1 MKNWGKVET
10 GVILTISTYHMPKD
24 ALETLNDYY
33 SERRIDLDMD
43 HWAKA
48 LNWASDEYGYAITA
62 SSLREHAKNGTDKQ
76 TFLLEAAELAR
87 DFGAQWIMFDRD
99 AQTVEGMT
107 EYENTY

>member
-24 ALETLNDYY
+24 ALDTLNEFH

-48 LNWASDEYGYAITA
+48 LNWANSDYGYAITA
-62 SSLREHAKNGTDKQ
+62 HSLREHVENGRDKQ
-76 TFLLEAAELAR
+76 PFILETAELAR
-87 DFGAQWIMFDRD
+87 DFGAQWVMFDRD
-99 AQTVEGMT
+99 AGIVEGMT
-107 EYENTY
+107 SYEETY